1 MKRTPFFLLLI
12 SLTANSPAFAGLFAD
27 DDARGQIKK
36 LESRVELLEA
46 RLLSTDEQYKQ
57 AVRSLLNL
65 QAQFEAQA
73 LELRKL
79 QGQNEEWMHGLQN
92 AEKRQ
97 KDFYVDL
104 DARVHQIEVE
114 HQADVAKIIGTPSDT
129 SKEIK
134 PNVGGEARAFDL
146 AYGLYKTEKYKNASV
161 AFRDFLRQYP
171 ETIHAA
177 NVYYWMGNA
186 YLMSLEYANAIEAYQ
201 ALLTKHA
208 DHPRV
213 AEAMLNMVECHVGL
227 KNKIAAKKTLK
238 QVILQF
244 PGSDAA
250 EKAKQRLTTLK

>member
-1 MKRTPFFLLLI
+1 MKRTTLI
-12 SLTANSPAFAGLFAD
+12 VFCTLLTANSPAFAGLFAD
-27 DDARGQIKK
+27 DDARDQVKK
-36 LESRVELLEA
+36 LEARVEQLEVRLLEV
-46 RLLSTDEQYKQ
+46 DDQNKQ

-65 QAQFEAQA
+65 QAQFESQS

-104 DARVHQIEVE
+104 DARLHQIEIE
-114 HQADVAKIIGTPSDT
+114 RQAEVAKPAANAAEI
-129 SKEIK
+129 SKGVKSNE
-134 PNVGGEARAFDL
+134 GGETRAFDL
-146 AYGLYKTEKYKNASV
+146 AYGLYKTEKYKNAAV

-186 YLMSLEYANAIEAYQ
+186 YLMSLEYANAVEAYQ
-201 ALLTKHA
+201 TLLSKHA

-213 AEAMLNMVECHVGL
+213 AEAMLNMVECYVGL

-238 QVILQF
+238 QIILQF

-250 EKAKQRLTTLK
+250 EKARQRLATLK